1 MKKTL
6 LYSAFVLLL
15 AAAACNKT
23 ENIASGDG
31 QIRFSPFS
39 EATRALIENE
49 ADLQAATF
57 QVYDFLNGSE
67 YINETISYADG
78 AWNYASGNTYTWKSG
93 THKLFGY
100 TAGAGTL
107 TDNVLTVSKTLTT
120 ADADQVDLLY
130 SEIVK
135 TTDTEWKTAAGH
147 TDQTPVTL
155 NLKHMLSAVSI
166 TLKNCTDY
174 DASVTKVTAPAI
186 PNAGSATVS
195 YAGDKVD
202 VTYGAVSASGSFVSA
217 APISSATALASQKSI
232 DVLKMAAADAKGYQM
247 VWPQT
252 LAKDAVTVTVSYTLN
267 GTTYTDKTVTLPADT
282 WEAGKKYDYILQ
294 ILPSD
299 IHLKFVVQPWDA
311 GEAGA
316 IDTSTGSINMSNVTW
331 MNTKLMVND
340 VLTNTVNN
348 AGYSVTMYKDPYL
361 TVTKYPAD
369 VYQTY
374 EEDVYQTYEEDV
386 YAEDGETIIHHAGDQ
401 VLDENGGRIILHRT
415 GDQVLDE
422 ENNPI
427 VLHHAGDLI
436 LDENGHQVYQKGEQ
450 YSGYYPAQGY
460 FTVNYPK
467 AGLFKIGLKPAVK
480 DPQGEYFDASKYE
493 ILIYDNTIANPEAP
507 KDEQH
512 PVGFRAIDPDGED
525 ITNNT
530 VYFRIAAAANQDGAQ
545 HKAQINIW
553 FKAAQYDE
561 TTETWVIPE
570 DAEWV
575 SAYSEIRAN
584 YALVIPATN

>member
-1 MKKTL
+1 MKKAFT
-6 LYSAFVLLL
+6 YSALVILL
-15 AAAACNKT
+15 AATACNKT
-23 ENIASGDG
+23 ESVSLGESGIRLAPASV
-31 QIRFSPFS
+31 
-39 EATRALIENE
+39 ETRALIED
-49 ADLQAATF
+49 AAGLQAQTF
-57 QVYDFLNGSE
+57 QVYDLLDGAS
-67 YINETISYADG
+67 YIDDVIAYADG
-78 AWNYASGNTYTWKSG
+78 AWNYASENTYSWKAG
-93 THKLFGY
+93 AHKFYGF
-100 TAGAGTL
+100 TQNAGTL
-107 TDNVLTVSKTLTT
+107 TGNALTVSKTLTT
-120 ADADQVDLLY
+120 AEADQTDLLY
-130 SEIVK
+130 SEVFS
-135 TTDTEWKTAAGH
+135 TTAADWKADAAH
-147 TDQTPVTL
+147 TVDTPVAL
-155 NLKHMLSAVSI
+155 HMKHLFSAVSI
-166 TLKNCTDY
+166 TLKNCTDF

-195 YAGDKVD
+195 YAGDAVD
-202 VTYGAVSASGSFVSA
+202 VTYDAVSASGSFVSA
-217 APISSATALASQKSI
+217 TPINAATALASQKSI
-232 DVLKMAAADAKGYQM
+232 DVLKMAAADAKAYQL

-252 LAKDAVTVTVSYTLN
+252 LAEGEDAVTVTVSYTLN
-267 GTTYTDKTVTLPADT
+267 GTTYTDKTVALPADT
-282 WEAGKKYDYILQ
+282 WVAGKKYDYELQ

-299 IHLKFVVQPWDA
+299 IRLVFVVQPWDS
-311 GEAGA
+311 GEAGD

-361 TVTKYPAD
+361 TITKYPAD

-386 YAEDGETIIHHAGDQ
+386 YDGETIIHYAGDQ
-401 VLDENGGRIILHRT
+401 VLDENGDPIILHHA

-427 VLHHAGDLI
+427 ILHHEGDLI
-436 LDENGHQVYQKGEQ
+436 LDENGHQDYQKGTQ

-467 AGLFKIGLKPAVK
+467 AGLFKIELIPAYGETEV
-480 DPQGEYFDASKYE
+480 DPSKYQ
-493 ILIYDNTIANPEAP
+493 ILIYDNSTNPAA
-507 KDEQH
+507 
-512 PVGFRAIDPDGED
+512 FRAINPEGET

-530 VYFRIAAAANQDGAQ
+530 VYFRITAAANQDGAQ

-553 FKAAQYDE
+553 FKPTGSE
-561 TTETWVIPE
+561 
-570 DAEWV
+570 EWI